1 MINWYKF
8 FVYTFKDYVDS
19 RDKLK
24 DISGIYCYCGL
35 FGQGKTLSMVR
46 DLKDL
51 HDKGYN
57 IYTNFNLAFQDGY
70 LKHWKDILNV
80 PENSV
85 IAIDEISETFNNRA
99 WAKMPRRIFGQIIQ
113 CRKKNIRICCTA
125 QEYEE
130 IDKSIRNK
138 AKYIIDCSKFLRIIT
153 NRYYVRKEYGKKK
166 RTSEFTNRFLIEDY
180 FDQYYNTKELVSIL
194 GGMEEDL

>member
-1 MINWYKF
+1 MINVFRFIKL
-8 FVYTFKDYVDS
+8 TFKDYIDGKG
-19 RDKLK
+19 KLK

-35 FGQGKTLSMVR
+35 FGEGKTASMVK
-46 DLKDL
+46 DLKEL
-51 HDKGYN
+51 KDKGYN
-57 IYTNFNLAFQDGY
+57 IYTNFNLSFQDGY
-70 LKHWKDILNV
+70 LKHWQDILTV
-80 PENSV
+80 PNDSV

-99 WAKMPRRIFGQIIQ
+99 WAKMPRRIFGQIVQ
-113 CRKKNIRICCTA
+113 CRKKNIRIACTA

-153 NRYYVRKEYGKKK
+153 NRYYVRKEYSKKK
-166 RTSEFTNRFLIEDY
+166 RECEFKTRFLIEDY
-180 FDQYYNTKELVSIL
+180 FQDYYDTKELVKIM